1 MLRYD
6 TIINE
11 NICPR
16 EEMDD
21 NKSKAIEVMEA
32 NNDELHSRL
41 VC

>member
-21 NKSKAIEVMEA
+21 KSKAIEVMEA
-32 NNDELHSRL
+32 NNDALHSRL